1 MKGKF
6 FKSAAAVLAVTMA
19 FSGLPVGAYA
29 LDTSESVPET
39 SVTADVTIP
48 VEPTTSIYPTDPIEP
63 TNPIYPTQPVEPT
76 EPVIVNYPEI
86 TSFSNTAKGT
96 KISWSKYDSATKYRV
111 YVRNGSSWS
120 RVGETTTTSF
130 THNSLKITQH
140 MFIP

>member
-63 TNPIYPTQPVEPT
+63 TIPIYPTQPVEPT

-86 TSFSNTAKGT
+86 TSFSNTAKGF
-96 KISWSKYDSATKYRV
+96 KISWSKYDSALGVASEKHRLQALHTI
-111 YVRNGSSWS
+111 
-120 RVGETTTTSF
+120 
-130 THNSLKITQH
+130 LIKITQH

>member
-48 VEPTTSIYPTDPIEP
+48 VEPTHQFIRQI
-63 TNPIYPTQPVEPT
+63 
-76 EPVIVNYPEI
+76 
-86 TSFSNTAKGT
+86 
-96 KISWSKYDSATKYRV
+96 RL
-111 YVRNGSSWS
+111 S
-120 RVGETTTTSF
+120 RQIQF
-130 THNSLKITQH
+130 IRLSL
-140 MFIP
+140 